1 MFLILLLFTSSA
13 VGLGQ
18 EVRVSNGMCPENW
31 VDATSVEMGEF
42 FVLLG
47 LKIVV

>member
-1 MFLILLLFTSSA
+1 MFLILLLFTSSF
-13 VGLGQ
+13 GLGQ

-47 LKIVV
+47 LKIAV